1 MAIETLYDLWL
12 AKGRIHVRCAWG
24 GREGMKSIRECGFR
38 IEPDLMTLMLTRG
51 RRCELVDL
59 RTKFRCPMCGS
70 WRVTIGVTLP
80 GQTDSSAIRAAL
92 G

>member
-24 GREGMKSIRECGFR
+24 GREGMKSVRECGFR
-38 IEPDLMTLMLTRG
+38 YEPDLMSLMITRG
-51 RRCELVDL
+51 RSGQLADL
-59 RTKFRCPMCGS
+59 RTKMRCPMFGS
-70 WRVTIGVTLP
+70 WLLSIGITLP
-80 GQTDSSAIRAAL
+80 GQSDISALRDAL